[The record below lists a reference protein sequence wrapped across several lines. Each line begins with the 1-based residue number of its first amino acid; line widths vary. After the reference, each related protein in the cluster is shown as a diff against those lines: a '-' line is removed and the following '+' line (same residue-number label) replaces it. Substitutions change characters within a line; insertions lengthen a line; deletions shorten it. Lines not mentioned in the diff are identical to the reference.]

1 MSLIMVLYYL
11 ISAYIAAMV
20 IWNFLREKKNAND
33 MILYLMILI
42 PLLLRI
48 LRIK

>member
-1 MSLIMVLYYL
+1 MSLIMILYYI
-11 ISAYIAAMV
+11 ISAYIAAMI

-33 MILYLMILI
+33 MILYLLILM
-42 PLLLRI
+42 PLVLRI

>member
-1 MSLIMVLYYL
+1 MILYYI

-20 IWNFLREKKNAND
+20 IWNFLREKKNVND
-33 MILYLMILI
+33 MILYLLILI

>member
-1 MSLIMVLYYL
+1 MSLIMILYYI

-33 MILYLMILI
+33 MILYLLILI
-42 PLLLRI
+42 PLVLRI

>member
-1 MSLIMVLYYL
+1 MSLIMVLYYV

-20 IWNFLREKKNAND
+20 IWNFLHEKKNAND
-33 MILYLMILI
+33 MILYLLILM
-42 PLLLRI
+42 PLVLRI

>member
-1 MSLIMVLYYL
+1 MSLIMILYYI

-33 MILYLMILI
+33 MILYLLILM

>member
-1 MSLIMVLYYL
+1 MSWIMILYYI

-20 IWNFLREKKNAND
+20 IWNFVREKKSTND
-33 MILYLMILI
+33 MILYLLILV
-42 PLLLRI
+42 PLVLRI

>member
-1 MSLIMVLYYL
+1 MSVIMILYYI
-11 ISAYIAAMV
+11 ISAYIAAMI

-33 MILYLMILI
+33 MILYLLILI
-42 PLLLRI
+42 PLVLRI

>member
-1 MSLIMVLYYL
+1 MSLIMILYYI

-20 IWNFLREKKNAND
+20 IWNFLREKKNVND
-33 MILYLMILI
+33 MILYLLILI
-42 PLLLRI
+42 PLVLRI

>member
-1 MSLIMVLYYL
+1 MSLIMVLYYV

-33 MILYLMILI
+33 MILYLLILM
-42 PLLLRI
+42 PLVLRI

>member
-1 MSLIMVLYYL
+1 MSWIMILYYI

-33 MILYLMILI
+33 MILYLLILM
-42 PLLLRI
+42 PLVLRI

>member
-1 MSLIMVLYYL
+1 MILYYI

-20 IWNFLREKKNAND
+20 IWNFLREKKNVND
-33 MILYLMILI
+33 MILYLLILI
-42 PLLLRI
+42 PLVLRI

>member
-1 MSLIMVLYYL
+1 MILYYI

-33 MILYLMILI
+33 MILYLLILI